1 MHVDL
6 EGGVL
11 RTGDSLFE
19 TFPFSTDIGTERTWV
34 PASIRNAAV
43 QLLTEPSM
51 DILVSP
57 SSHVEDVVGKCR
69 IYFFTDRVPYLF

>member
-1 MHVDL
+1 MLTLKIMHVDL

-11 RTGDSLFE
+11 RTGDSLYE
-19 TFPFSTDIGTERTWV
+19 TFPFNTDIGTERTWV
-34 PASIRNAAV
+34 PASIHNAAV

-57 SSHVEDVVGKCR
+57 SSHMEDVVGKA
-69 IYFFTDRVPYLF
+69 

>member
-57 SSHVEDVVGKCR
+57 SSHVEDVVGKA
-69 IYFFTDRVPYLF
+69 